1 MEERDERSEAAAGVA
16 VPASPSPVSSLLEPV
31 AAAAHF
37 GRASVTAYLKHAL
50 DLQFKFAEIADTL
63 TAHGQKAIAWTNGAN
78 SFRQLA
84 SVSMPAHEMVRFFSD
99 GSYSHIL
106 HKKSCGCNY

>member
-1 MEERDERSEAAAGVA
+1 MAMVQIYSSFSSAAT
-16 VPASPSPVSSLLEPV
+16 
-31 AAAAHF
+31 AAAHF

-63 TAHGQKAIAWTNGAN
+63 TARGQKAIAWTNGAN

-99 GSYSHIL
+99 GSCSHTL
-106 HKKSCGCNY
+106 HKKTC